1 MLIINSM
8 KQTIR
13 DFLIL
18 VIILCC
24 IGMSCMGQ
32 TLITT
37 IPAPIKDN
45 ILPLLQVKTIE
56 TVTQQTTNPLLSEF
70 IDEWMG
76 TRYVLGGSTKR
87 GIDCSNFNKK
97 LYHYVYQIELKD
109 VCIKQWNQTDRVD
122 REKLKQ
128 GDLLFFRSTLS
139 PSGWHCGVYIG
150 DDNFV
155 HSSNKKEGVKISS
168 LNEPRY
174 KRAFKSGG
182 RIN

>member
-1 MLIINSM
+1 M

-18 VIILCC
+18 AIILCC

-56 TVTQQTTNPLLSEF
+56 NTIQQSQVNPQLDGF
-70 IDEWMG
+70 INEWLG

-109 VCIKQWNQTDRVD
+109 VCVKQWNETTRVD
-122 REKLKQ
+122 RNDLKQ

-174 KRAFKSGG
+174 SRAFKSGG
-182 RIN
+182 RVN

>member
-1 MLIINSM
+1 M
-8 KQTIR
+8 KQTII

-18 VIILCC
+18 AVLLCC
-24 IGMSCMGQ
+24 LVMSCMGQ
-32 TLITT
+32 TLVST
-37 IPAPIKDN
+37 IPPPIQDN

-56 TVTQQTTNPLLSEF
+56 NTIQQSQVNPQLDEF
-70 IDEWMG
+70 INEWMG

-109 VCIKQWNQTDRVD
+109 VCVKQWNQTTRIK
-122 REKLKQ
+122 REDLKQ
-128 GDLLFFRSTLS
+128 GDLLFFRSRLS

-182 RIN
+182 RFN

>member
-1 MLIINSM
+1 M
-8 KQTIR
+8 KETAR

-18 VIILCC
+18 VVLLCC
-24 IGMSCMGQ
+24 LAMSCMGQ
-32 TLITT
+32 TLIST
-37 IPAPIKDN
+37 IPAKVQDN

-56 TVTQQTTNPLLSEF
+56 NTIQQSQVNSVLDEF
-70 IDEWMG
+70 IKDWMG

-97 LYHYVYQIELKD
+97 LYQYVYQVDIQD
-109 VCIKQWNQTDRVD
+109 VCIKQWNQTNRVD
-122 REKLKQ
+122 REDLKQ
-128 GDLLFFRSTLS
+128 GDLLFFSSRIS

-150 DDNFV
+150 DNNFV

-174 KRAFKSGG
+174 SRAFKSGG
-182 RIN
+182 RVN